1 MIIKNI
7 SSFLLLMDTEN
18 QKKNK
23 TDIVNKYIYQW
34 KKIKQN
40 KTTGK
45 RKPYRNLLKILH
57 IVLEMAR

>member
-7 SSFLLLMDTEN
+7 SSFRLLMDTEN
-18 QKKNK
+18 KKKNK

-45 RKPYRNLLKILH
+45 SKPYRNLLKILH

>member
-1 MIIKNI
+1 
-7 SSFLLLMDTEN
+7 MDTKN
-18 QKKNK
+18 QKKIK

-40 KTTGK
+40 KTIGK
-45 RKPYRNLLKILH
+45 SKPYRNLLKILH

>member
-7 SSFLLLMDTEN
+7 SSFRLLMDTEN

-23 TDIVNKYIYQW
+23 TDIVTKYIYQW

-45 RKPYRNLLKILH
+45 SKPYRNLLKILH

>member
-7 SSFLLLMDTEN
+7 SFFRLLMDTEN

-45 RKPYRNLLKILH
+45 SKPYSTGIC
-57 IVLEMAR
+57 

>member
-1 MIIKNI
+1 
-7 SSFLLLMDTEN
+7 MDTEN

-40 KTTGK
+40 KTKLQVKVNHTG
-45 RKPYRNLLKILH
+45 IC
-57 IVLEMAR
+57 

>member
-7 SSFLLLMDTEN
+7 SSFRLLMDTEN
-18 QKKNK
+18 KKKNK

-45 RKPYRNLLKILH
+45 SKQYRNLLKILH

>member
-1 MIIKNI
+1 
-7 SSFLLLMDTEN
+7 MDTEN
-18 QKKNK
+18 QKKINK

-45 RKPYRNLLKILH
+45 SKPYRNLLKILH

>member
-1 MIIKNI
+1 
-7 SSFLLLMDTEN
+7 MDTEN

-34 KKIKQN
+34 KKIKQ
-40 KTTGK
+40 TTGK
-45 RKPYRNLLKILH
+45 SKPYRNLLKILH